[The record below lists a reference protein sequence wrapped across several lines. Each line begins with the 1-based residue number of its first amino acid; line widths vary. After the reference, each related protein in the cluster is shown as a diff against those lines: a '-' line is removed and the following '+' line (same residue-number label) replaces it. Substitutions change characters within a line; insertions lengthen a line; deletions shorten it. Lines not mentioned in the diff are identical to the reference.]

1 MGPNTEMK
9 ENKPKDNGNKLYY
22 KKKMASINLNM
33 CNYNKCVWAK
43 FTF

>member
-22 KKKMASINLNM
+22 KKKNGK
-33 CNYNKCVWAK
+33 YK
-43 FTF
+43 FKHV